1 MSRFEQRP
9 DQHLLDRAPICSC
22 EFSTTKSLFC
32 YIILHFSG
40 EPVAVVHGANAP
52 LLGRMIVSEMYKER
66 RVMSGECERKTISLA
81 EAVPSECTDEMFL

>member
-1 MSRFEQRP
+1 M
-9 DQHLLDRAPICSC
+9 
-22 EFSTTKSLFC
+22 
-32 YIILHFSG
+32 
-40 EPVAVVHGANAP
+40 AVVHGANAP